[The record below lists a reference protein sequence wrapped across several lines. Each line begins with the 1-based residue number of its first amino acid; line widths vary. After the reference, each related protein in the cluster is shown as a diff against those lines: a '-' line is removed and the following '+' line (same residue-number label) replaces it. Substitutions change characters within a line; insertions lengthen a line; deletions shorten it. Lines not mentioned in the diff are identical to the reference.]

1 MSNLLASG
9 IMARTTLNID
19 DVVLKD
25 VKRLQRAEKKPL
37 GRIVSELLVL
47 GLEQK
52 QRPAQVAEKPFKWI
66 ARPMGPMLVD
76 IEDKEALQ
84 ELFDREDFPEFFK

>member
-1 MSNLLASG
+1 
-9 IMARTTLNID
+9 MARTTLSID

-25 VKRLQRAEKKPL
+25 VKRLQRAERKPL
-37 GRIVSELLVL
+37 GQIVSELLVL
-47 GLEQK
+47 GLEER
-52 QRPAQVAEKPFKWI
+52 QRSGRVSEKPFKWI

-84 ELFDREDFPEFFK
+84 DLFDREDFPEFFK